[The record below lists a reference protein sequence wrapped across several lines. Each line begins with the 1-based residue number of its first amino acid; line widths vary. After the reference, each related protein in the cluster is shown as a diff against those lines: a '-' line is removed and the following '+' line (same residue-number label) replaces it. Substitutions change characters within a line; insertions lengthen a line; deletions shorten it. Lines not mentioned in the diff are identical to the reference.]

1 MQVCTPSYIDKYQSG
16 LIEKRI
22 DKLLS
27 ILNSCTLCPHE
38 CRVNRLNE
46 EKGICQA
53 GDSVSISSAFPHF
66 GEEPPLVGRR
76 GSGTIF
82 FANCNLRCVFCQNHD
97 ISHRVNGTEVTQE
110 RLAELMLYLQ
120 GVGCLNINF
129 VTPTHYASQIVQA
142 LPLAIKMGLNVP
154 LVWNCSGYDSLEVIK
169 LLDGIVDIYM
179 PDVKFGDLENARR
192 FTTGWQGH
200 NQRGYCPDTQQK
212 LCQKNKVTQVSN
224 TAHNYFENVK
234 PVLKEMYRQVGNL
247 ELDDNGI
254 AVKGL
259 LVRHLVMPKNRAGS
273 KKILKFIAEEVS
285 QDTYINLMGQ
295 YRPAFQA
302 FKYPDINRNITTEEY
317 NEVLLYAREVGL
329 YRGF

>member
-1 MQVCTPSYIDKYQSG
+1 MQVCAPSYIDTYQSG

-22 DKLLS
+22 DKLLC
-27 ILNSCTLCPHE
+27 ILSSCTLCPHK

-53 GDSVSISSAFPHF
+53 GDRVSVSSAFPHF
-66 GEEPPLVGRR
+66 GEELPLVGRR

-82 FANCNLRCVFCQNHD
+82 FANCNLRCQFCQNHD
-97 ISHRVNGTEVTQE
+97 ISHRINSTEVTLE
-110 RLAELMLYLQ
+110 RLAELMLHLQ
-120 GVGCLNINF
+120 GIGCLNINF

-179 PDVKFGDLENARR
+179 PDVKFGDLENAKR
-192 FTTGWQGH
+192 FT
-200 NQRGYCPDTQQK
+200 
-212 LCQKNKVTQVSN
+212 

-259 LVRHLVMPKNRAGS
+259 LVRHLVMPENRAGS
-273 KKILKFIAEEVS
+273 KNILKFIAEEVS
-285 QDTYINLMGQ
+285 QDTYINIMEQ

-302 FKYPDINRNITTEEY
+302 FKYPDINRRITPDEY
-317 NEVLLYAREVGL
+317 KAVLRYAREVGL